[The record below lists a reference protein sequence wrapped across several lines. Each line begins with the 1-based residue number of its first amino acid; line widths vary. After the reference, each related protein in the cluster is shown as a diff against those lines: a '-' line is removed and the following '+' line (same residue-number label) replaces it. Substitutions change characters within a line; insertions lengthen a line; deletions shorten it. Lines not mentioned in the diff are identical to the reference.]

1 MKTTRT
7 LGVLAGVVALSLA
20 GCATGTAPVAPTTTV
35 TVAPSTSAPA
45 SPTSTA
51 PAELYTVNV
60 GYMNLA
66 MFGPLYIANAKGYF
80 TDEGIKLNMQ
90 TVASGQ
96 DAIPLASTG
105 KLDVVVAGFS
115 AGMFNAIGQG
125 LDIKVVGSMAVSTGD
140 PNATGTHLVSNPSIT
155 SVAQLKGK
163 KVGAAGGAGGTGA
176 FITAL
181 ALESAGLTL
190 KDIQI
195 VNLSNPDMPTAL
207 KNGGIDA
214 ALLGAPFSF
223 AAMKDGANSIATPP
237 KGYSGT
243 GVLYG
248 GQFLNSPYAQKFF
261 NALAKGAKD
270 LQNGAVNDDANLQII
285 ATATKQEVATLKA
298 APFDTWLP
306 NLAPLPAQLDKMQQI
321 WMGSGAITYTTAIP
335 TSDFVVTTFSD
346 NVPA

>member
-1 MKTTRT
+1 MTTKWIKTAVAAATA
-7 LGVLAGVVALSLA
+7 LALA
-20 GCATGTAPVAPTTTV
+20 GCSTGGGNAGATPGATGSVAP
-35 TVAPSTSAPA
+35 
-45 SPTSTA
+45 
-51 PAELYTVNV
+51 YTVNV
-60 GYMNLA
+60 GIMNLA
-66 MFGPLYIANAKGYF
+66 MFAPLYIADAKGYF
-80 TDEGIKLNMQ
+80 ADEGIVLNLQ

-115 AGMFNAIGQG
+115 AGMFNAISQG

-140 PNATGTHLVSNPSIT
+140 PNNTGTHLVAEPPIT
-155 SVAQLKGK
+155 SPSQLKGL

-176 FITAL
+176 YITAL
-181 ALESAGLTL
+181 ALESVGLTL
-190 KDIQI
+190 NDVEI
-195 VNLSNPDMPTAL
+195 VNLANADMPTAL

-223 AAMKDGANSIATPP
+223 NAMNDGANSIATPP

-248 GQFLNSPYAQKFF
+248 GQFLSSPYAQKFF
-261 NALAKGAKD
+261 DALAKGSQD

-285 ATATKQEVATLKA
+285 ATATKQDVATLKA

-306 NLAPLPAQLDKMQQI
+306 NLAPLPDQLDKMQQV
-321 WMGSGAITYTTAIP
+321 WMASGAITYTTPLSTA
-335 TSDFVVTTFSD
+335 DYVVTTFSD
-346 NVPA
+346 NVPTS